1 MNKDIVAIK
10 INGNISDLVQHSEKD
25 GELISINSE
34 DGVKIL
40 RHSLAHIMAT
50 ALQKIDPDIK
60 FAIGPAIDNGF
71 YYDFQSSKEFS
82 TDDLK
87 IIEEIM
93 RDIIRQKLKFTRSEV
108 SREKAI
114 ELFKNKNQPYKVEIL
129 ENIDAETV
137 SLYQDGDF
145 LDLCRGPHLPSSEY
159 IPTDCFKLN
168 KVAGAY
174 WRGDSNRPMLQRI
187 YGVAFA
193 NKKELNAYC
202 KMLEEAQMRDHRK
215 LGVELE
221 LFHVDEVA
229 PGNVFWLP
237 KGQVLYDTLQKYIA
251 GVMQKY
257 GYKLVKTPQ
266 LLNKSLWET
275 SGHWEKF
282 KENMFIVDEEETTMA
297 IKPMNCPGHI
307 ICYKTG
313 AVKSYR
319 DLPLR
324 YGEFG
329 LCHRNES
336 SGSLHGIMRLRAFT
350 QDDGHIFCT
359 PDQIISET
367 INFCKMLKEIY
378 SKFGFNDVSVK
389 FSDRPSKRVGSDEIW
404 DLAENSLKDAAT
416 QAGLKYVLNSGE
428 GAFYGPKLE
437 FVLKD
442 CIGRDWQ
449 CGTLQVD
456 FNLPERFD
464 IHYTTA
470 DGEKKHPVMLHRAVL
485 GSMERFIGILI
496 ENFNGK
502 LPFWVSPVQFAIV
515 TVSDD
520 CTEYSN
526 NIENRLTENGFRTV
540 SDTSNDTLPYKIRKY
555 SKQKVPCI
563 LTIGKTEVENNTL
576 SLRELGNTRNETLS
590 VEELINR
597 FNNK

>member
-1 MNKDIVAIK
+1 MNKKIVAIK
-10 INGNISDLVQHSEKD
+10 INGELHDIDNCSGSD
-25 GELISINSE
+25 GELISLYST

-50 ALQKIDPDIK
+50 ALQKIDPNIK

-71 YYDFQSSKEFS
+71 YYDVDSSIDFS
-82 TDDLK
+82 TDDLEK
-87 IIEEIM
+87 IEKIM
-93 RDIIRQKLKFTRSEV
+93 HELIQQDLKFTRTEI
-108 SREKAI
+108 SRADALK
-114 ELFKNKNQPYKVEIL
+114 LFKDKDQSYKVEIL
-129 ENIDAETV
+129 EGIDADAV
-137 SLYQDGDF
+137 SMYQVGDF
-145 LDLCRGPHLPSSEY
+145 IDLCRGPHLPSSGFV
-159 IPTDCFKLN
+159 PSDCFKLT
-168 KVAGAY
+168 KVSGAY
-174 WRGDSNRPMLQRI
+174 WRGDSNRQMLQRI
-187 YGVAFA
+187 YGVAFSD
-193 NKKELNAYC
+193 KKELKTYL

-215 LGVELE
+215 LGIELD

-237 KGQVLYDTLQKYIA
+237 KGQTLYNTIQKYIA
-251 GVMQKY
+251 EVMDNY

-266 LLNKSLWET
+266 LLNKVLWET
-275 SGHWEKF
+275 SGHWGKF
-282 KENMFIVDEEETTMA
+282 RENMFIVEDNETTMA

-359 PDQIISET
+359 PEQIVSET

-378 SKFGFNDVSVK
+378 AKFGFTDVSVK
-389 FSDRPSKRVGSDEIW
+389 FSDRPEKRVGNDDIW
-404 DLAENSLKDAAT
+404 DLAENSLRDAAT
-416 QAGLKYVLNSGE
+416 QAGLEYELNKGE

-442 CIGRDWQ
+442 CLGRDWQ

-464 IHYTTA
+464 IYYTTA
-470 DGEKKHPVMLHRAVL
+470 EGEKKHPVMLHRAVL

-496 ENFNGK
+496 ENYNGK
-502 LPFWVSPVQFAIV
+502 FPFWLAPVQIGIV
-515 TVSDD
+515 TVSDKF
-520 CTEYSN
+520 SN
-526 NIENRLTENGFRTV
+526 YAKDIEKKLRDFRVV
-540 SDTSNDTLPYKIRKY
+540 SDVGSDTLTYKIRKY
-555 SKQKVPCI
+555 SHQKIPCI
-563 LTIGKTEVENNTL
+563 LIIGQSEVENNTV
-576 SLRELGNTRNETLS
+576 SVRMLGTNNNETMS
-590 VEELINR
+590 IEELT
-597 FNNK
+597 KKLATL

>member
-1 MNKDIVAIK
+1 MDREFVAIR
-10 INGNISDLVQHSEKD
+10 INGELCDLGNHSVVD
-25 GELISINSE
+25 GELVSLYSD

-50 ALQKIDPDIK
+50 ALQKIDSNIK

-71 YYDFQSSKEFS
+71 YYDVESTKEFS
-82 TDDLK
+82 TDDLEK
-87 IIEEIM
+87 IEEMM
-93 RDIIRQKLKFTRSEV
+93 RELIKQDLKFTRTEIS
-108 SREKAI
+108 KKDAI
-114 ELFKNKNQPYKVEIL
+114 ELFKSKSQTYKVEIL
-129 ENIDAETV
+129 EGIDANTV
-137 SLYQDGDF
+137 SMYQVGDF
-145 LDLCRGPHLPSSEY
+145 LDLCRGPHLPSSSF

-168 KVAGAY
+168 KVSGAY

-187 YGVAFA
+187 YGIAFA
-193 NKKELNAYC
+193 NKKELKTYL

-215 LGVELE
+215 LGVELD

-237 KGQVLYDTLQKYIA
+237 KGQTLYNTVQNYIA
-251 GVMQKY
+251 GVMNNY

-266 LLNKSLWET
+266 LLNKVLWET
-275 SGHWEKF
+275 SGHWGKF
-282 KENMFIVDEEETTMA
+282 RENMFIVDDDETTMA

-359 PDQIISET
+359 PEQIVSET
-367 INFCKMLKEIY
+367 ILFCKMLKEIY
-378 SKFGFNDVSVK
+378 AKFGFNSVSVK
-389 FSDRPSKRVGSDEIW
+389 FSDRPIKRVGTDEIW

-416 QAGLKYVLNSGE
+416 QAGLEYEINKGE

-442 CIGRDWQ
+442 CLGRDWQ

-456 FNLPERFD
+456 FNLPERFN

-470 DGEKKHPVMLHRAVL
+470 DGDKKHPVMLHRAVL

-496 ENFNGK
+496 ENYNGK
-502 LPFWVSPVQFAIV
+502 FPFWLAPIQFAIV
-515 TVSDD
+515 TVSEE
-520 CTEYSN
+520 CCEYAKRVEQQLS
-526 NIENRLTENGFRTV
+526 GFRVVIDTS
-540 SDTSNDTLPYKIRKY
+540 SDTLTYKIRKY
-555 SKQKVPCI
+555 SHQKVPCI
-563 LTIGKTEVENNTL
+563 LIIGKSEMENKTV
-576 SLRELGNTRNETLS
+576 SVRELGSNQNKTVKVS
-590 VEELINR
+590 ELIDKYSN
-597 FNNK
+597 

>member
-1 MNKDIVAIK
+1 MNKKIVAIK
-10 INGNISDLVQHSEKD
+10 INGELHDIDNYSGSD
-25 GELISINSE
+25 GELISLYST

-50 ALQKIDPDIK
+50 ALQKIDPNIK

-71 YYDFQSSKEFS
+71 YYDVDSSIDFS
-82 TDDLK
+82 TDDLEK
-87 IIEEIM
+87 IEKIM
-93 RDIIRQKLKFTRSEV
+93 HELIQQDLKFTRTEI
-108 SREKAI
+108 SRADALK
-114 ELFKNKNQPYKVEIL
+114 LFKDKDQSYKVEIL
-129 ENIDAETV
+129 EGIDADAV
-137 SLYQDGDF
+137 SMYQVGDF
-145 LDLCRGPHLPSSEY
+145 IDLCRGPHLPSSGFV
-159 IPTDCFKLN
+159 PSDCFKLT
-168 KVAGAY
+168 KVSGAY
-174 WRGDSNRPMLQRI
+174 WRGDSNRQMLQRI
-187 YGVAFA
+187 YGVAFSD
-193 NKKELNAYC
+193 KKELKTYL

-215 LGVELE
+215 LGIELD

-237 KGQVLYDTLQKYIA
+237 KGQTLYNTIQKYIA
-251 GVMQKY
+251 GVMDNY

-266 LLNKSLWET
+266 LLNKVLWET
-275 SGHWEKF
+275 SGHWGKF
-282 KENMFIVDEEETTMA
+282 RENMFIVEDNETTMA

-359 PDQIISET
+359 PEQIVSET

-378 SKFGFNDVSVK
+378 AKFGFTDVSVK
-389 FSDRPSKRVGSDEIW
+389 FSDRPEKRVGNDDIW
-404 DLAENSLKDAAT
+404 DLAENSLRDAAT
-416 QAGLKYVLNSGE
+416 QAGLEYELNKGE

-442 CIGRDWQ
+442 CLGRDWQ

-464 IHYTTA
+464 IYYTTA
-470 DGEKKHPVMLHRAVL
+470 EGEKKHPVMLHRAVL

-496 ENFNGK
+496 ENYNGK
-502 LPFWVSPVQFAIV
+502 FPFWLAPVQIGIV
-515 TVSDD
+515 TVSDKF
-520 CTEYSN
+520 SN
-526 NIENRLTENGFRTV
+526 YAKDIEKKLRDFRVV
-540 SDTSNDTLPYKIRKY
+540 SDVGSDTLTYKIRKY
-555 SKQKVPCI
+555 SHQKIPCI
-563 LTIGKTEVENNTL
+563 LIIGQSEVENNTV
-576 SLRELGNTRNETLS
+576 SVRMLGTNNNETMS
-590 VEELINR
+590 IEELT
-597 FNNK
+597 KKLATL

>member
-1 MNKDIVAIK
+1 MNKDIIAIK
-10 INGNISDLVQHSEKD
+10 MNGEIVDLGLHSEKD
-25 GELISINSE
+25 GELVSIHSE
-34 DGVKIL
+34 DGAKIL

-50 ALQKIDPDIK
+50 ALQKIDPEIK
-60 FAIGPAIDNGF
+60 FAIGPSIDNGF
-71 YYDFQSSKEFS
+71 YYDLQSLKEFS
-82 TDDLK
+82 SDDLTE
-87 IIEEIM
+87 IEELM
-93 RDIIRQKLKFTRSEV
+93 RELIKQDLKFTRSEI
-108 SREKAI
+108 SRIDAI

-129 ENIDAETV
+129 ESIDADTV
-137 SLYQDGDF
+137 SLYQVGDF
-145 LDLCRGPHLPSSEY
+145 LDLCRGPHIPSSGY
-159 IPTDCFKLN
+159 IPVDCFKLN

-174 WRGDSNRPMLQRI
+174 WRGDSKRPMLQRI
-187 YGVAFA
+187 YGVAFP
-193 NKKELNAYC
+193 NKKELKAYC

-215 LGVELE
+215 LGVELD

-251 GVMQKY
+251 NIMQNY

-275 SGHWEKF
+275 SGHWGKF
-282 KENMFIVDEEETTMA
+282 KENMFIVDESETTMA

-313 AVKSYR
+313 SVKSYR

-359 PDQIISET
+359 PEQIVSET

-389 FSDRPSKRVGSDEIW
+389 FSDRPAKRVGADEIW

-416 QAGLKYVLNSGE
+416 QAGLTYELNSGE

-442 CIGRDWQ
+442 CLGRDWQ

-470 DGEKKHPVMLHRAVL
+470 EGEKKHPVMLHRAVL

-496 ENFNGK
+496 EHFNGK
-502 LPFWVSPVQFAIV
+502 LPFWLSPVQFAIV

-520 CTEYSN
+520 CREYAKN
-526 NIENRLTENGFRTV
+526 VENKLIENNFRTV
-540 SDTSNDTLPYKIRKY
+540 TDMGNDTLPYKIRKF

-563 LTIGKTEVENNTL
+563 LTIGKSEIENGTV
-576 SLRELGNTRNETLS
+576 SLRELGDTKNETLS
-590 VEELINR
+590 VDELIKKFKDN
-597 FNNK
+597 